1 MEFHQ
6 LRYVCAIADTGNF
19 SRAAERCQIAQ
30 PSLSQQVL
38 KLEEELGTKLFDRLG
53 RSIRLTEA
61 GRAFIPRA
69 RAILEQMEA
78 ARSSAADQNT
88 DLRGSVAVGVIPTV
102 APYLIPNY
110 AARFAKRY
118 PDAKLRIVEET
129 TSVLVEGLRD
139 LSIDLAILALPLRH
153 KELELFPIRTEP
165 LFAALS
171 THHPRA
177 SAKSLALKDLRGES
191 FVMLRD
197 GHCFRDLS
205 IATCT
210 RARITPHIAFESGQ
224 FSSLLGMVAAGVG
237 VSLVPEMAIDRN
249 VACRYVRLSDPQAT
263 RTIVTAV
270 VRGRSFN
277 RVQQAFISGIRGLTL
292 PIAARSNSVEGK
304 VGEKLGRKVLSV
316 SGTSRRDE
324 NP

>member
-1 MEFHQ
+1 MEVHQ

-19 SRAAERCQIAQ
+19 SRAAERCQITQ

-69 RAILEQMEA
+69 RTILEQMEA

-102 APYLIPNY
+102 APYLIPSY
-110 AARFAKRY
+110 AARFAKKY

-129 TSVLVEGLRD
+129 TSVLVEALRD
-139 LSIDLAILALPLRH
+139 LSIDIAILALPLRH

-165 LFAALS
+165 LFAVLS
-171 THHPRA
+171 KDHPQA
-177 SAKSLALKDLRGES
+177 HAKSLALKDLRGES

-205 IATCT
+205 IDTCT

-224 FSSLLGMVAAGVG
+224 FSSLLGMVAAGIG

-270 VRGRSFN
+270 LRGRSFN
-277 RVQQAFISGIRGLTL
+277 RVQQAFVSGIRAKAK
-292 PIAARSNSVEGK
+292 PAADCKSSSASSSLRG
-304 VGEKLGRKVLSV
+304 
-316 SGTSRRDE
+316 
-324 NP
+324 

>member
-6 LRYVCAIADTGNF
+6 LRYVCAIADTGSF

-38 KLEEELGTKLFDRLG
+38 KLEEDLGAKLFDRLG
-53 RSIRLTEA
+53 RSVRLTEA
-61 GRAFIPRA
+61 GRAFISHA
-69 RAILEQMEA
+69 RAILEQIDV
-78 ARSSAADQNT
+78 ARASVSDKNA

-102 APYLIPNY
+102 APYLIPRY
-110 AARFAKRY
+110 TAAFAKKY
-118 PDAKLRIVEET
+118 PDAKLRIVEER
-129 TSVLVEGLRD
+129 TSILVEGLRD
-139 LSIDLAILALPLRH
+139 LSIDVAILALPSRH

-171 THHPRA
+171 RKHPLA

-205 IATCT
+205 IDTCT

-249 VACRYVRLSDPQAT
+249 IACRYVRLSDMQAT

-270 VRGRSFN
+270 LHGRSFN
-277 RVQQAFISGIRGLTL
+277 RVQQAFVSGIRGKST
-292 PIAARSNSVEGK
+292 R
-304 VGEKLGRKVLSV
+304 
-316 SGTSRRDE
+316 
-324 NP
+324 

>member
-1 MEFHQ
+1 MEVNQ

-19 SRAAERCQIAQ
+19 SRAAERCKIAQ
-30 PSLSQQVL
+30 PSLSQQVQ
-38 KLEEELGTKLFDRLG
+38 KLEDDLGVKLFDRLG

-69 RAILEQMEA
+69 RAILEQLDA
-78 ARSSAADQNT
+78 ARSSAADKNA
-88 DLRGSVAVGVIPTV
+88 DLRGNVTVGVIPTV
-102 APYLIPNY
+102 APYLMPAY
-110 AARFAKRY
+110 TASFAKKF
-118 PDAKLRIVEET
+118 PDAKLRIIEET

-139 LSIDLAILALPLRH
+139 LSIDVAILALPLRH
-153 KELELFPIRTEP
+153 KDLELFPVRTEP

-171 THHPRA
+171 RNHPRA

-205 IATCT
+205 IDTCT

-249 VACRYVRLSDPQAT
+249 VSCRYVRLNDAQAT
-263 RTIVTAV
+263 RTIVAAV
-270 VRGRSFN
+270 LRGRSLN
-277 RVQQAFISGIRGLTL
+277 RVQMAFVSGIRGVATEALRGKRS
-292 PIAARSNSVEGK
+292 AANHSTRG
-304 VGEKLGRKVLSV
+304 
-316 SGTSRRDE
+316 
-324 NP
+324 

>member
-19 SRAAERCQIAQ
+19 SRAAERCQVAQ

-53 RSIRLTEA
+53 RSIRTTEA

-78 ARSSAADQNT
+78 ARSTAADQNT
-88 DLRGSVAVGVIPTV
+88 DFRGSVTVGVIPTV
-102 APYLIPNY
+102 APYLIPSY
-110 AARFAKRY
+110 AAGFAKKY

-139 LSIDLAILALPLRH
+139 LSIDVAILALPLRH
-153 KELELFPIRTEP
+153 KDLELFRFRTEP
-165 LFAALS
+165 LYAALS
-171 THHPRA
+171 KEHPLA
-177 SAKSLALKDLRGES
+177 SVKSLALKELRGES
-191 FVMLRD
+191 FVLLRD

-205 IATCT
+205 INTCT
-210 RARITPHIAFESGQ
+210 RARFAPNIAFESGQ

-249 VACRYVRLSDPQAT
+249 VGCRYVRLSDVSAT

-270 VRGRSFN
+270 LRGRSFN
-277 RVQQAFISGIRGLTL
+277 RVQRAFVSGIRGKGGL
-292 PIAARSNSVEGK
+292 AAGGNTASA
-304 VGEKLGRKVLSV
+304 
-316 SGTSRRDE
+316 SGLVRG
-324 NP
+324 